1 MPTCPSCSADIPEEF
16 SFCGRCGARLADVFT
31 PATEERRVVT
41 VLFCDLAGFTA
52 RSDGADPEDVRA
64 LLRPYHARLR
74 QEIERHGG
82 MLDKFIGDGV
92 MAVFGAPVAYEDD
105 PERAVRTALAMLA
118 AVDELNERHPTLDL
132 KVRIGITTGQAVVV
146 LDNRGDSERVV
157 GDVVNTASRLEG
169 VAPVGGVVVGE
180 MTFQLTSKVFDY
192 EPLPPVRVKGKAEPL
207 SIWRA
212 HSPKSRSGIH
222 IDSGPTTALVG
233 REIELTLLTSVYERT
248 LRESSV
254 QLVTIVGEPGVGKT
268 RLVQELRA
276 IVDARPELVAW
287 RQGRCLAYG
296 DGISFWA
303 LGEVLKAQAGILASD
318 NTAQAG
324 SKLGDAVAAVVGD
337 QAEQE
342 WLMSRLTPLVGLTD
356 LDGLLSQPPEQEE
369 AFAAWRRFVEA
380 IAAERPLVMV
390 LEDLHW
396 ADPALRTFIMHL
408 VEWATGVPLL
418 LVCTARPELNDHAPD
433 WGARLRNITTIS
445 LRPLSDVETARL
457 VAALLDQAV
466 LPATLQARL
475 LERVGG
481 NPLYAEEVC
490 RMLAERGSLERH
502 GRMEKVAAD
511 VELALPDSLGAL
523 IGARL
528 DTVVPEQRVL
538 LEDAAVVGTVF
549 WAGALAA
556 MGGRDLARVRVDL
569 HELTRRDFI
578 RRIRDSSVAGEVE
591 YAFWHVLTREAA
603 YARLPRAA
611 KARKHAAAAAWIE
624 QTAGERIADQAELL
638 AHHFDTALRL
648 ARAADVTEQIAT
660 YQKSARHFLVLAGDR
675 GMGLDTTRAET
686 YYRRALALTLP
697 DDPERAHVLT
707 KAAQAAH
714 HAGRLVEADQAYE
727 EAITVFQACGDL
739 LSAGTALVL
748 RSDLLWFSG
757 EPARSRD
764 ACATAISLLERE
776 PSSVALAIAY
786 AEMVAKLVFVGRPKA
801 AVEWADKAIGLARQ
815 VDADEARQWALQQRG
830 LARCDLG
837 DWDGI
842 DDLRQALELGLQL
855 GLGRRSTMAYSNLA
869 DRVRLTEGPAA
880 ALQIFQTGLDLCRQ
894 RGILDIGTFCQADL
908 LQCLFDLGAWDELV
922 GSADEVIA
930 WSGEQGGSYAV
941 VLAESRKAR
950 VLAWRGEMAPAKS
963 LMRNA
968 LPRAREIA
976 DPQIL
981 GCAFPVAALVEQSQ
995 GNHMGAVQL
1004 VKELEQGIGNSPGTY
1019 RAPALP
1025 DLIRVCTA
1033 TGELLMAR
1041 RLVDGL
1047 DVRAPGL
1054 RHCLTTA
1061 HALLAEA
1068 QGDLEPAAD
1077 LHAQAATNWSNYGSL
1092 PEHGQALLGLGRC
1105 LVRLQHPQ
1113 AWDRLRE
1120 ARAIFARLD
1129 ARPLMAESDSFLQ
1142 RLLPPAAD
1150 AIS

>member
-16 SFCGRCGARLADVFT
+16 TFCGRCGARLADAST
-31 PATEERRVVT
+31 LATEERRVVT

-52 RSDGADPEDVRA
+52 RSDGADPEDVWA

-74 QEIERHGG
+74 REIERHGG
-82 MLDKFIGDGV
+82 MLEKFIGDGV
-92 MAVFGAPVAYEDD
+92 MSVFGAPMAHEDD
-105 PERAVRTALAMLA
+105 PERAVRTALAILA
-118 AVDELNERHPTLDL
+118 AVDDLNERHPTLDL
-132 KVRIGITTGQAVVV
+132 RVRIGITTGQAVVA
-146 LDNRGDSERVV
+146 LDGQGDSERVV

-169 VAPVGGVVVGE
+169 VAPIGGVVVGE
-180 MTFQLTSKVFDY
+180 ATFRLTSKLFDY
-192 EPLPPVRVKGKAEPL
+192 KPLPPVRVKGKAEPL
-207 SIWRA
+207 PIWQA
-212 HSPKSRSGIH
+212 HSAKSRSSSD

-233 REIELTLLTSVYERT
+233 REIELALLTSVYERT

-268 RLVQELRA
+268 RLVQELRE

-303 LGEVLKAQAGILASD
+303 LGEVLKAHAGILASD

-324 SKLGDAVAAVVGD
+324 SKLGDAVAAVVED

-356 LDGLLSQPPEQEE
+356 LDGPLSQPPEQEE

-380 IAAERPLVMV
+380 VAAERPLVMV

-408 VEWATGVPLL
+408 VEWVAGVPLL
-418 LVCTARPELNDHAPD
+418 LVCTARPELYDQAAD
-433 WGARLRNITTIS
+433 WGAGPPNVTTIA
-445 LRPLSDVETARL
+445 LRPLSDVDTARL
-457 VAALLDQAV
+457 FAALLHQAV

-475 LERVGG
+475 LERAGG
-481 NPLYAEEVC
+481 NPLYAEEIC
-490 RMLAERGSLERH
+490 RMLAERGNLERD
-502 GRMEKVAAD
+502 GRIPKVAAD
-511 VELALPDSLGAL
+511 IELAFPDSLGAL
-523 IGARL
+523 IAARL
-528 DTVVPEQRVL
+528 DTVVPEHRAL
-538 LEDAAVVGTVF
+538 LEDAAVVGPVF

-556 MGGRDLARVRVDL
+556 MSGRDPAGVRVDL
-569 HELTRRDFI
+569 QKLIRRDFI
-578 RRIRDSSVAGEVE
+578 RRARRSSVAGEVE
-591 YAFWHVLTREAA
+591 YTFWHVLTREAA

-611 KARKHAAAAAWIE
+611 KARKHAVAAAWIE
-624 QTAGERIADQAELL
+624 QTAGERIADQAEVL
-638 AHHFDTALRL
+638 AHHYETALRL
-648 ARAADVTEQIAT
+648 ARAADATDQIAT
-660 YQKSARHFLVLAGDR
+660 YQNSARHFLVLAGDR
-675 GMGLDTTRAET
+675 AMALDTTRAET
-686 YYRRALALTLP
+686 YYRRALALALP
-697 DDPERAHVLT
+697 DDPERAHILT

-727 EAITVFQACGDL
+727 EAITVFRARGDL
-739 LSAGTALVL
+739 LSAGTAEVL

-776 PSSVALAIAY
+776 PPSVALAIAY
-786 AEMVAKLVFVGRPKA
+786 AEMVAKLVFMGRPTT

-842 DDLRQALELGLQL
+842 DDLRQALQLGLQL

-869 DRVRLTEGPAA
+869 DRIRLTEGPAA
-880 ALQIFQTGLDLCRQ
+880 ALQTFQTGLDLCRQ

-908 LQCLFDLGAWDELV
+908 LQCLFDLGAWDELI

-930 WSGEQGGSYAV
+930 WSGTQGGSYAV
-941 VLAESRKAR
+941 VLAECRKAR
-950 VLAWRGEMAPAKS
+950 VLAWRGEVAPANM
-963 LMRNA
+963 LMKNA

-981 GCAFPVAALVEQSQ
+981 GCAFPVAALVEQRQ
-995 GNHMGAVQL
+995 GNPMAAVRL
-1004 VKELEQGIGNSPGTY
+1004 VKELEQGIYNSPGTY

-1025 DLIRVCTA
+1025 DLIRVCMA
-1033 TGELLMAR
+1033 TGEFLLAR
-1041 RLVDGL
+1041 RLLDGL
-1047 DVRAPGL
+1047 DVRARGL

-1061 HALLAEA
+1061 RALLAEA
-1068 QGDLEPAAD
+1068 QDDLEPAAD
-1077 LHAQAATNWSNYGSL
+1077 LHAQAATSWSNYGSL

-1105 LVRLQHPQ
+1105 LARLQHPQ

-1129 ARPLMAESDSFLQ
+1129 ARPLVTESDSWLQ
-1142 RLLPPAAD
+1142 RSLPPAAD
-1150 AIS
+1150 GST

>member
-1 MPTCPSCSADIPEEF
+1 MPTCPLCSADVPEEF
-16 SFCGRCGARLADVFT
+16 AFCGRCGARLAD
-31 PATEERRVVT
+31 ASALETEERRVVT

-74 QEIERHGG
+74 HEIERYGG

-92 MAVFGAPVAYEDD
+92 MAVFGAPVAHEDD

-118 AVDELNERHPTLDL
+118 SVDELNQRHPTLDL
-132 KVRIGITTGQAVVV
+132 KVRIGITTGQAVVA

-180 MTFQLTSKVFDY
+180 ATFRLTSKLFDY

-207 SIWRA
+207 PIWRA
-212 HSPKSRSGIH
+212 HSAKSRSGIDV
-222 IDSGPTTALVG
+222 DSRPTTALVG

-324 SKLGDAVAAVVGD
+324 SKLGDAIAAVVED

-356 LDGLLSQPPEQEE
+356 LDGTLSQPPEQEE

-380 IAAERPLVMV
+380 VAAERPLVMV

-396 ADPALRTFIMHL
+396 ADPALLTFIMHL
-408 VEWATGVPLL
+408 VEWVTGVPLL
-418 LVCTARPELNDHAPD
+418 LVCTARPELYGHASD
-433 WGARLRNITTIS
+433 WGAGLPNVTTIA
-445 LRPLSDVETARL
+445 LRPLSDVDTARL
-457 VAALLDQAV
+457 VAALLEQAV

-490 RMLAERGSLERH
+490 RMLAERGRVEHDRLL
-502 GRMEKVAAD
+502 RMPSD
-511 VELALPDSLGAL
+511 VELVFPDSLGAL
-523 IGARL
+523 IAARL
-528 DTVVPEQRVL
+528 DTVVPGHRAL

-549 WAGALAA
+549 WAGALVA
-556 MGGRDLARVRVDL
+556 MSGGDPARIRVDL
-569 HELTRRDFI
+569 HELIRRDFI
-578 RRIRDSSVAGEVE
+578 RQARSSSVAGEVE

-611 KARKHAAAAAWIE
+611 KASKHAAAAAWIE
-624 QTAGERIADQAELL
+624 QTSGERIADQAEVL
-638 AHHFDTALRL
+638 AHHYETALHL
-648 ARAADVTEQIAT
+648 ARAADVTEQIAR
-660 YQKSARHFLVLAGDR
+660 YQDFAHRFLVLAGDR
-675 GMGLDTTRAET
+675 GMALDTTRAET
-686 YYRRALALTLP
+686 YYRRALALALP
-697 DDPERAHVLT
+697 DDPEHAHVLA

-714 HAGRLVEADQAYE
+714 HAGRLVEANHAYE
-727 EAITVFQACGDL
+727 EAITILRARGDL
-739 LSAGTALVL
+739 LGAGTTEVL
-748 RSDLLWFSG
+748 RSDLLWFAG
-757 EPARSRD
+757 EPARSHD
-764 ACATAISLLERE
+764 ACVTAIGLLERE
-776 PSSVALAIAY
+776 SPSVALAIAY
-786 AEMVAKLVFVGRPKA
+786 AEMVAKLVFLGQPTA

-815 VDADEARQWALQQRG
+815 VGADEARQWALQQRG

-837 DWDGI
+837 DWAGME
-842 DDLRQALELGLQL
+842 DLQKALELGLEL
-855 GLGRRSTMAYSNLA
+855 GLGRRSAMAYNNLA
-869 DRVRLTEGPAA
+869 DRIRLTESPAA
-880 ALQIFQTGLDLCRQ
+880 ALRTFQAGLDLCRQ

-908 LQCLFDLGAWDELV
+908 LQCLFDLGAWEELV
-922 GSADEVIA
+922 GTADEVIA
-930 WSGEQGGSYAV
+930 RSGEQGGSYAV
-941 VLAESRKAR
+941 VLSESRKAR
-950 VLAWRGEMAPAKS
+950 VLAWRGEVMPART
-963 LMRNA
+963 LMREA
-968 LPRAREIA
+968 LPRAREIG

-981 GCAFPVAALVEQSQ
+981 GCAFPVAALVEQRQ
-995 GNHMGAVQL
+995 GNVMGAVRL
-1004 VKELEQGIGNSPGTY
+1004 VQELEEGIRDSPGTY
-1019 RAPALP
+1019 RASALP
-1025 DLIRVCTA
+1025 DVIRVCMA
-1033 TGELLMAR
+1033 TGELVLAR

-1054 RHCLTTA
+1054 GHCLTTA
-1061 HALLAEA
+1061 RALLAEA
-1068 QGDLEPAAD
+1068 HGDLEPAAE
-1077 LHAQAATNWSNYGSL
+1077 LHARAATNWMDYGSV
-1092 PEHGQALLGLGRC
+1092 PERGQALLGLGRC
-1105 LVRLQHPQ
+1105 LARLQHPQ

-1120 ARAIFARLD
+1120 ARAIFVRLQ
-1129 ARPLMAESDSFLQ
+1129 ARPLITESDSWLQ
-1142 RLLPPAAD
+1142 RSLPPAA
-1150 AIS
+1150 SETS